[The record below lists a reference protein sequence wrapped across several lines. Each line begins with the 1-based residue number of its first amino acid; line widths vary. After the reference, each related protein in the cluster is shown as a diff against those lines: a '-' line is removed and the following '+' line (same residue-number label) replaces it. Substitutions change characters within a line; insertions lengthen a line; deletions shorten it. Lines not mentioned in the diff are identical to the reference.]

1 MSRKDYVNLCLS
13 AGWVRLFLPIGQV
26 RLAFPGPKHSRNAQ
40 GIWSGT
46 IPSAASPIQAITT
59 TFQTINIMKGK
70 ILILLCLLASLGG
83 GSTVFAASDYS
94 YKQIKSLEEIKF
106 DGTTKYAFQILG
118 EASGVTNTLPAAF
131 KNRFLRYG
139 AGHGSFTIVTMGEP
153 DKETKGYTSIESIC
167 TNMAGE
173 GLRYTFTF
181 NGTNA
186 QMGYDGK
193 YWGNYKYSGNT
204 QNRIAGLESGNAN
217 IATVSIQTGS
227 AAYANSFQ
235 VVVNNIPLSHMNNQ
249 YSTKSVHVS
258 YKGSGTTPSYAVL
271 DFAIYEIIEPAASTS
286 VHYYFYNSTGTTKLK
301 EAEFTEFAGSTISGL
316 AGLPNYVTATY
327 YTDAAMNT
335 PVEDTSV
342 APTAGANYYV
352 KTNYISGMPF
362 DLNGNYFCLGSYGEE
377 SFQTST
383 IPSGKPSVAK
393 YAIKMS
399 GNWAD
404 KFTLQDINGYYLGNT
419 EENKTFSSTNTSASK
434 FDIDIYEFYGYQYF
448 VLKSM
453 ANDKYIYL
461 NSDGSISYKDSK
473 DYATTLNNLTNDQ
486 VAIFLEYCP
495 AERYVGAY
503 SKTQKDDGSDLS
515 LNDILNGN
523 KKIAFNSDRYYYL
536 EAGDNSGYVLTA
548 QASSQNLKDGSIN
561 YVVSIANSN
570 DFAGL
575 WRLGSFLTH
584 VNTKKEMNVSGELG
598 KGFGNLAYSSVDGE
612 SEPYQAFTIKFTQ
625 ASTATYLSRAVDNS
639 LKMVTTKP
647 DTEAGYWY
655 LREAST
661 FNIPLNNVGG
671 EAYAT
676 LCAPVDLKFNINNYT
691 YAYTGELSTETID
704 GQKVDV
710 LALTKVN
717 AESVIPAGTPLVL
730 RYPFE
735 NIESVFDVV
744 YNANVSYSP
753 NNTWKGTFINL
764 VFGDDEATAKN
775 YRTLGNGGKNVAGFY
790 TPRATTKI
798 PANRAYIEMPSAS
811 EPQAMLPLRFED
823 GTLTWIDAS
832 ILTGEQTN
840 NAAIYDLSGRRIM
853 QPQRGQLYIRG
864 GKKFIAQ

>member
-1 MSRKDYVNLCLS
+1 
-13 AGWVRLFLPIGQV
+13 
-26 RLAFPGPKHSRNAQ
+26 
-40 GIWSGT
+40 
-46 IPSAASPIQAITT
+46 
-59 TFQTINIMKGK
+59 MKGK

-94 YKQIKSLEEIKF
+94 FKQIKSLEDIKL

-118 EASGVTNTLPAAF
+118 EASGAKAALPDAF

-235 VVVNNIPLSHMNNQ
+235 VVVNNIPLSHMNITTTQ
-249 YSTKSVHVS
+249 SYHVS
-258 YKGSGTTPSYAVL
+258 YKGSGITPSYAVL

-301 EAEFTEFAGSTISGL
+301 EAEFTEFAGSSISGL
-316 AGLPNYVTATY
+316 ADLPNYVTATY
-327 YTDAAMNT
+327 YTDAAMTT
-335 PVEDTSV
+335 PVEDTD
-342 APTAGANYYV
+342 AEPTAGAKYYV
-352 KTNYISGMPF
+352 KTDYISGMPF
-362 DLNGNYFCLGSYGEE
+362 DLSGNYFCLGTYGDE

-383 IPSGKPSVAK
+383 IPTGKPSVAK

-419 EENKTFSSTNTSASK
+419 VENSTFSSSNTSASK
-434 FDIDIYEFYGYQYF
+434 FDIDIYEFFGHQYF

-461 NSDGSISYKDSK
+461 NYDGSISYKDNKNS
-473 DYATTLNNLTNDQ
+473 ATTLNNLTTDQ
-486 VAIFLEYCP
+486 VSIFLENCP

-503 SKTQKDDGSDLS
+503 SKTQKDDGSNIS

-523 KKIAFNSDRYYYL
+523 KKIEYNSDRYYYL
-536 EAGDNSGYVLTA
+536 EAVDNPGFVLSA
-548 QASSQNLKDGSIN
+548 QASSKNLKDGIIN
-561 YVVSIANSN
+561 YEVGVVNN
-570 DFAGL
+570 DGFAGL
-575 WRLGSFLTH
+575 WSLKNSFLKH
-584 VNTKKEMNVSGELG
+584 VNTQKEMNVNGELG
-598 KGFGNLAYSSVDGE
+598 NGFGYLARSSVDGM
-612 SEPYQAFTIKFTQ
+612 SEPYQAFTIQ
-625 ASTATYLSRAVDNS
+625 LGYSSTTTYLSRAADNS
-639 LKMVTTKP
+639 LVMADTKP
-647 DTEAGYWY
+647 TTEAGYWY
-655 LREAST
+655 LREASSYT
-661 FNIPLNNVGG
+661 IPLNDVGG

-676 LCAPVDLKFNINNYT
+676 LCAPVDLKFSVNDYGT
-691 YAYTGELSTETID
+691 KAYTGQLTTGIIDQKEMKVLNLTE
-704 GQKVDV
+704 
-710 LALTKVN
+710 VN
-717 AESVIPAGTPLVL
+717 RESVIAAGTPLVL
-730 RYPFE
+730 YYPSTG
-735 NIESVFDVV
+735 NIVSMFDVV
-744 YNANVSYSP
+744 YDAVAPYSP
-753 NNTWKGTFINL
+753 NDTWKGTFINL
-764 VFGDDEATAKN
+764 VFGNDEATAKN
-775 YRTLGNGGKNVAGFY
+775 YRTLGKGGDANKAGFY
-790 TPRATTKI
+790 TPGVTTKI

-811 EPQAMLPLRFED
+811 ETQAMLPIRFDD

-832 ILTGEQTN
+832 ILTGEQTD

>member
-1 MSRKDYVNLCLS
+1 
-13 AGWVRLFLPIGQV
+13 
-26 RLAFPGPKHSRNAQ
+26 
-40 GIWSGT
+40 
-46 IPSAASPIQAITT
+46 
-59 TFQTINIMKGK
+59 MKGK

-94 YKQIKSLEEIKF
+94 FKQIKSLEDIKL

-118 EASGVTNTLPAAF
+118 EASGAKAALPDAF

-235 VVVNNIPLSHMNNQ
+235 VVVNNIPLSHMNITTTQ
-249 YSTKSVHVS
+249 SYHVS
-258 YKGSGTTPSYAVL
+258 YKGSGTTSSYAVL

-286 VHYYFYNSTGTTKLK
+286 VTYHFYDSKGKKLK
-301 EAEFTEFAGSTISGL
+301 DAEFTEYAGKTINSL
-316 AGLPNYVTATY
+316 ANLPNYVTATY
-327 YTDAAMNT
+327 YTDAAMSKL
-335 PVEDTSV
+335 VEDTTA

-352 KTNYISGMPF
+352 TTDYISGMPF
-362 DLNGNYFCLGSYGEE
+362 DLSGNYFCLGYSGEE

-383 IPSGKPSVAK
+383 NLSGKPSVAK

-419 EENKTFSSTNTSASK
+419 ADNNTFSSTNTKACK
-434 FDIDIYEFYGYQYF
+434 FDIDYYEYFGYKNF

-453 ANDKYIYL
+453 ANDKFIYL
-461 NSDGSISYKDSK
+461 NSDGSISYVANKN
-473 DYATTLNNLTNDQ
+473 YATILNNLTNDQ
-486 VAIFLEYCP
+486 VLNFLNGCP

-503 SKTQKDDGSDLS
+503 SQTQKDEGLS

-523 KKIAFNSDRYYYL
+523 KKVAFNSDRYYYL
-536 EAGDNSGYVLTA
+536 EAVNNPGFVLTA
-548 QASSQNLKDGSIN
+548 QASSKNLKDGSTN
-561 YVVSIANSN
+561 YVVDIANSN

-575 WRLGSFLTH
+575 WSLKNSILTH
-584 VNTKKEMNVSGELG
+584 IHTKKDMNVNGELG
-598 KGFGNLAYSSVDGE
+598 NGFGYLARSSVDGK
-612 SEPYQAFTIKFTQ
+612 SEPYQAFTIQ
-625 ASTATYLSRAVDNS
+625 LGYSSTTTYLSRTGDNS
-639 LKMVTTKP
+639 LEMVKEKP
-647 DTEAGYWY
+647 TTEAGYWY

-661 FNIPLNNVGG
+661 FTIPLNNVGG

-753 NNTWKGTFINL
+753 NDTWKGTFINL

-775 YRTLGNGGKNVAGFY
+775 YRTLGNGGKDVAGFY

-811 EPQAMLPLRFED
+811 ETQAMLPIRFDD

-832 ILTGEQTN
+832 ILTGEQTD
-840 NAAIYDLSGRRIM
+840 NASIYDLSGRRIM